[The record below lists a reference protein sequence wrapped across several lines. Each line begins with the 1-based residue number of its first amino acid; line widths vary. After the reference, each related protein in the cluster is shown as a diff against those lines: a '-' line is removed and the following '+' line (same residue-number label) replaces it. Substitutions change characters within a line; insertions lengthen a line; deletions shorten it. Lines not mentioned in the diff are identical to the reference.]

1 MQLVRRKQKNNKHAD
16 PGSFLP
22 LKLRFPG
29 LPFLLAA
36 VMLLTPMATSPLW
49 AINADQPARV
59 EKDYEKALISFHN
72 HENKKAVIHLKNALK
87 GNPVHLPSRILMA
100 EILIEQGN
108 GAGAEIELDFSRER
122 GADKDRLILLYGRAY
137 ILQGKNKYLL
147 SVIHN
152 GNREDNIETEISY
165 LRGRAYFGDKKLA
178 NAKRSYQEALD
189 RNPLFHKAKIG
200 LAQVAAIHKQYGLA
214 LQYIDSALST
224 GEPNPGAWL
233 LKAKIF
239 KLRGFNKEALKAIN
253 TALSLDDSNVL
264 SRLTRAALYIDQK
277 DFDKASGD
285 VDIILKKIPR
295 EPRARYLKA
304 VITAAQGNF
313 SESKSNMTEIINI
326 LRSVPPEVMKANP
339 TYYYLSALTNFQFG
353 NLDEAREHLQKYLKV
368 ERNDISA
375 MRLLGALEIQA
386 GDFLAANIVLLRA
399 NRDQPDNPT
408 ILTMLGMAY
417 LELGNNEKANY
428 YLEQVTRLLPGSSEG
443 LTNLARGRMAIGS
456 FDEAIKNLLKAEQHN
471 FNSLDVKLLLVKAYQ
486 QSRQYDK
493 AITIVR
499 KLKDQEPDNAA
510 LLTLYG
516 TAMGLAGNHSE
527 ARESYQQ
534 ALTLDQNNITS
545 LIHLS
550 RMDVVAGNSDIALD
564 SLHKQLERS
573 PDNPVLMQELG
584 NIYKRLDDIRNAL
597 IWYEK
602 AYLVNMK
609 NFAALSNL
617 VEGHI
622 LNNDSKSAIEATS
635 EFIRRFP
642 KHADAYILSGKLY
655 QRTGNP
661 ARAIKNFKL
670 AADYAVKRGDALLV
684 LANAQLDNNDRSAA
698 RKTLHKAVAWDPE
711 LTEAYVALI
720 KMAISDSDRESGFAL
735 IQNLRAITDNSD
747 PAPDILTGDLH
758 LALKDFSKAE
768 QAFLSALKT
777 GDNPLAVMGLNKAYQ
792 KSGQINKAI
801 AALEDWH
808 GKYPEDLR
816 VALSLGTAYKRAGQI
831 KKAVDFHERL
841 LESSPDMPLIL
852 NNAATTNFTA
862 GHKDRAR
869 EYARRANEIMPDNAA
884 ILDTLAWIE
893 SRTGKPDVALPLLR
907 KALVLQFS
915 DPEIKYH
922 LAITLDM
929 LNRRTE
935 AQKLLAEAV
944 ASRSDFP
951 EKPAAR
957 QTLKLWQEG

>member
-1 MQLVRRKQKNNKHAD
+1 MRLTRRKQRNKKHAD
-16 PGSFLP
+16 SGLSLP
-22 LKLRFPG
+22 LKLRFSG
-29 LPFLLAA
+29 LVSLLAA
-36 VMLLTPMATSPLW
+36 AMLLTPVVTGPLW
-49 AINADQPARV
+49 AINADQPAQV

-72 HENKKAVIHLKNALK
+72 HENKKAAIHLKNALK
-87 GNPVHLPSRILMA
+87 ANPVHLPSRILMA
-100 EILIEQGN
+100 EILIEQGD
-108 GAGAEIELDFSRER
+108 GAGAEIELNFSRER
-122 GADKDRLILLYGRAY
+122 GADKDRLIVLFGRAY

-239 KLRGFNKEALKAIN
+239 KLRGFNKEALEAIN
-253 TALSLDDSNVL
+253 TALSLDDGNVL

-277 DFDKASGD
+277 DFDKASDD

-304 VITAAQGNF
+304 VISAAQGNF

-326 LRSVPPEVMKANP
+326 LRSVPPELMKANP

-408 ILTMLGMAY
+408 ILTMLGMTY

-428 YLEQVTRLLPGSSEG
+428 YLEQVTRLLPSSSEG

-499 KLKDQEPDNAA
+499 KLKDQEPENAA

-516 TAMGLAGNHSE
+516 TAMGLAGHHSE
-527 ARESYQQ
+527 ARKSYQQ

-550 RMDVVAGNSDIALD
+550 RMDVLAGNSDLALD
-564 SLHKQLERS
+564 SLRNQLKKS

-584 NIYKRLDDIRNAL
+584 DIYKRLGDVRNAL

-622 LNNDSKSAIEATS
+622 LNNDSKSAIEVTS

-642 KHADAYILSGKLY
+642 KHADAYILTGKLY

-670 AADYAVKRGDALLV
+670 AADYAVKRGNALLI

-720 KMAISDSDRESGFAL
+720 KMAITDRDRENGFAL
-735 IQNLRAITDNSD
+735 IQHLRTITDDSD
-747 PAPDILTGDLH
+747 PAADILTGDLH
-758 LALKDFSKAE
+758 LALKDFPKAE

-816 VALSLGTAYKRAGQI
+816 VALSLGNAYKRAGQI

-862 GHKDRAR
+862 GYKDRAR

-893 SRTGKPDVALPLLR
+893 SRSGKPDVALPLLR

-929 LNRRTE
+929 LNRRAE

-957 QTLKLWQEG
+957 ATLKLWQGS